1 MYVRTFVVSLVLAD
15 TSKNV
20 PARIRY
26 INKWHDRKGYKLWNN
41 PVEGTALKTKAL
53 LVCAETTEILCNKQ
67 NIIFRAYTRNHS
79 CVFVHVLCHVLVRD
93 RRMHALPR
101 LHLCIVAMLY

>member
-41 PVEGTALKTKAL
+41 PVEGTALKTKAF

-67 NIIFRAYTRNHS
+67 NTYSELMFTIILVHLSMYSVHEHTMS
-79 CVFVHVLCHVLVRD
+79 CT
-93 RRMHALPR
+93 
-101 LHLCIVAMLY
+101 